1 MITNEC
7 INDLP
12 HYKIIICLCIYLRSL
27 SIFDEK
33 KITTDLSK
41 VTDKLYYIKYTSP
54 WTGFEPTTLVVIAQ
68 VVENPTIIRSR
79 STPPYLYGGILSSC
93 ISLTFR
99 KCHIPVHNLIIINLV
114 GLTRST
120 TKSFMSFISVV
131 AVTASKSYT
140 KLLVGQ
146 FSIVL
151 LMLVHSFIQSPS
163 FFEAAYTDQ
172 EQTFKFL
179 FKFFLNKIRQWISIM
194 MSDFDL

>member
-1 MITNEC
+1 MFM
-7 INDLP
+7 
-12 HYKIIICLCIYLRSL
+12 Y
-27 SIFDEK
+27 IFEIPFHIWREK
-33 KITTDLSK
+33 NYHRPVESHWQTLLHKVHLAMNGVWTHNVSGNCTGSWKSNYHTITTHPL
-41 VTDKLYYIKYTSP
+41 
-54 WTGFEPTTLVVIAQ
+54 
-68 VVENPTIIRSR
+68 
-79 STPPYLYGGILSSC
+79 PYLYGGILSSC